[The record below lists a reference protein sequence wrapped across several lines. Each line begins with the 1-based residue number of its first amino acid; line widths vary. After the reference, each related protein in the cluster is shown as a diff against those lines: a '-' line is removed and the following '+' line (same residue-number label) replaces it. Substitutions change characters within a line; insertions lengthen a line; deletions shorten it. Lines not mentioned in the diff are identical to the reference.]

1 MPSKFKERVCIGFDA
16 QGNPIY
22 KWVCGVTRQEI
33 IREAARVLLQYGL
46 IEGQQTQKP
55 PDSPF
60 FKTYIAEWF
69 RLYKENKLRQTTKT
83 GYQNLIQKHIIPFFG
98 SIRLED
104 INTSVLQEFYNAHS
118 HLAQSTVR
126 QMSIILHQVFDLAVE
141 DDYMKK
147 NPTNSKRVFISAK
160 KAAKREAL
168 GEEHIVQIMAALPR
182 LQETDRMVM
191 ALLLFT
197 GLRRGEVLG
206 LRWEDIDWI
215 RGMIRVE
222 RAVTF
227 KDNRPHLG
235 PPKSEAGNRIVPLT
249 KELMQILKPLRQLGG
264 FIIGGSEPISEMT
277 FKRMWER
284 IGKTV
289 DLRGATP
296 HVFRHT
302 FITLAA
308 SSGMDIKTLQGIAG
322 HSDVRMTIERY
333 AHVRVEKVKEA
344 GAQIEAVFE
353 AL

>member
-16 QGNPIY
+16 QGNPVY

-69 RLYKENKLRQTTKT
+69 RLYKENKLRHTTKT
-83 GYQNLIQKHIIPFFG
+83 GYLNLIQKYIIPYFG
-98 SIRLED
+98 DMRLED
-104 INTSVLQEFYNAHS
+104 INTSVLQGFYNAHS
-118 HLAQSTVR
+118 DMAQSTVR
-126 QMSIILHQVFDLAVE
+126 QMGIILHQVFDLAVE

-147 NPTNSKRVFISAK
+147 NPANSKRIFISAK

-182 LQETDRMVM
+182 LQETDRLVM

-206 LRWEDIDWI
+206 LRWEDIDWA

-235 PPKSEAGNRIVPLT
+235 PPKSEAGNRIVPMT
-249 KELMQILKPLRQLGG
+249 KELMQILKPLRHLGG

-277 FKRMWER
+277 FKR
-284 IGKTV
+284 
-289 DLRGATP
+289 
-296 HVFRHT
+296 
-302 FITLAA
+302 
-308 SSGMDIKTLQGIAG
+308 
-322 HSDVRMTIERY
+322 
-333 AHVRVEKVKEA
+333 
-344 GAQIEAVFE
+344 
-353 AL
+353 